1 MLAGNKLIITNMKKC
16 PYCKEEIQDDAVRC
30 KHCKSDLNKQ
40 SSRVSSDNKSPI
52 CSACGSAMQKSS
64 ESKSGGIG
72 CLLLVI
78 GIILC
83 CTLYGAIIGIPL
95 IIYALHVGLKRRG
108 LWVCKKCGH
117 QIERKIKWY
126 KFG

>member
-1 MLAGNKLIITNMKKC
+1 MKKC

-30 KHCKSDLNKQ
+30 KHCRSDLNGQ
-40 SSRVSSDNKSPI
+40 SSSAPKNGKSPI
-52 CSACGSAMQKSS
+52 CAACGSAMKKSS
-64 ESKSGGIG
+64 EGKSGGMG

-78 GIILC
+78 GILLC
-83 CTLYGAIIGIPL
+83 FTFVGAIIGIPL
-95 IIYALHVGLKRRG
+95 IIYALHVGSKRRG

-126 KFG
+126 EVG